1 MHALLVHAL
10 VPSAAFAPTPLTR
23 HAQPRLRTQPPAL
36 VAPSGVDELP
46 YALQQAT
53 VLAGFAGLGA
63 ATLASASAYEA
74 VRRASDESVW
84 WQRWETF
91 AAATLGVTFVLA
103 GRSHFTMP
111 EAFKAIY
118 PPPGTWGFW
127 YLPGSSDFHVAWTGV
142 AELLGGAGLL
152 IGCLLSVVGQV
163 SMGRELRVWV
173 ARAVFLLV
181 LAVSPANMYMFTHGA
196 VMPGVTPDELPLGW
210 HAGRF
215 VAQALVLSVLLT
227 TAQWGLASQRQAKR
241 VDGQA
246 QPEPEPESAASP
258 GGVSRGG
265 GPRMQLS
272 DEEVEAKLAKMR
284 GSSGRG
290 GQPEGGNDPGVVLGV
305 EALEVGVVLVPLL
318 ALALFCLE
326 EYVRARL

>member
-1 MHALLVHAL
+1 
-10 VPSAAFAPTPLTR
+10 
-23 HAQPRLRTQPPAL
+23 

-152 IGCLLSVVGQV
+152 LGCLLSVVGQA

-227 TAQWGLASQRQAKR
+227 TAQVRLRHTVVLTVTVTPTRSRSPTQTLTLTLTLSNVCQT
-241 VDGQA
+241 
-246 QPEPEPESAASP
+246 ESA
-258 GGVSRGG
+258 
-265 GPRMQLS
+265 
-272 DEEVEAKLAKMR
+272 
-284 GSSGRG
+284 
-290 GQPEGGNDPGVVLGV
+290 LGLTLTLTLTRV
-305 EALEVGVVLVPLL
+305 T
-318 ALALFCLE
+318 
-326 EYVRARL
+326 

>member
-10 VPSAAFAPTPLTR
+10 VPSAAFAPSPLMR

-152 IGCLLSVVGQV
+152 IGCLLSVVAWRV
-163 SMGRELRVWV
+163 RVWV

-210 HAGRF
+210 PNPHPHPHPHPNR
-215 VAQALVLSVLLT
+215 
-227 TAQWGLASQRQAKR
+227 
-241 VDGQA
+241 
-246 QPEPEPESAASP
+246 
-258 GGVSRGG
+258 
-265 GPRMQLS
+265 
-272 DEEVEAKLAKMR
+272 
-284 GSSGRG
+284 
-290 GQPEGGNDPGVVLGV
+290 
-305 EALEVGVVLVPLL
+305 
-318 ALALFCLE
+318 
-326 EYVRARL
+326 